1 MGSYEQA
8 THTKKSQGVVWGRPA
23 AAARPAWLGCTP
35 GPLLRTDLKR
45 LAVDLGVVPQ

>member
-8 THTKKSQGVVWGRPA
+8 THTKKSQGVVGA
-23 AAARPAWLGCTP
+23 ACRSSAPWLAGLHAWP
-35 GPLLRTDLKR
+35 PLLRTDLKR